1 MSGNSGTVELELD
14 ASQYLF
20 STPAGHRLARSIL
33 RPQLPYDPHDAQLEG
48 ICKAV
53 DGIDIMVL
61 TPTGSG
67 KTGYLTMYML
77 LMISL
82 AANPKLVAPSMK
94 KVHQNPVMVMVF
106 PTNRVEEEM
115 VRCLQL
121 LTKTYA
127 KSWIYIG
134 A

>member
-1 MSGNSGTVELELD
+1 MELKLD
-14 ASQYLF
+14 APKYIF
-20 STPAGHRLARSIL
+20 STPAGHRLTCSIL

-53 DGIDIMVL
+53 DGTDIMVL

-82 AANPKLVAPSMK
+82 AANPELVAPLVK
-94 KVHQNPVMVMVF
+94 KVL
-106 PTNRVEEEM
+106 RI
-115 VRCLQL
+115 R
-121 LTKTYA
+121 
-127 KSWIYIG
+127 
-134 A
+134 